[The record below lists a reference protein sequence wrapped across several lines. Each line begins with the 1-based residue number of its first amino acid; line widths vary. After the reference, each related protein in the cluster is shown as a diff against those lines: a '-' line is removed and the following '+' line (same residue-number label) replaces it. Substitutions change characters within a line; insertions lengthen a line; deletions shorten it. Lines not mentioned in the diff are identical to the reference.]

1 MYFSKI
7 KIQNFRNFENL
18 SLNPSPKIN
27 AIIGMNGTGKSS
39 LVEALSYLCKGKS
52 FRTNHHESAIR
63 NNEDCFFL
71 FGEKEPSISVGISRS
86 RRSDLII
93 KIDGN
98 SDCKLSDLA
107 ALTPAQ
113 IIHPGDANILSLGG
127 PKSRRAMLDWGAFY
141 HKKDFYSIWQNFS
154 KILKQ
159 RNAYLR
165 KGCRYE
171 YLKYIDT
178 EFVRYAELIKSLR
191 AEYLNELLPMMTE
204 IVDSFLPEYGIS
216 FEIYHGWNKKKELSE
231 IMRENYDRDKII
243 QHTGYG
249 PQRADLKIK
258 SNGFLVQD
266 LLSRGQQKMLIT
278 AIKLAQGLFLEKIF
292 RKNCIFII
300 DDFASELDN
309 RKRDIFSNYLLNIK
323 GQIFVTAI
331 DKDLVK
337 NIKLNDNCAFFE
349 LKDNSIIK
357 ESK

>member
-1 MYFSKI
+1 
-7 KIQNFRNFENL
+7 
-18 SLNPSPKIN
+18 
-27 AIIGMNGTGKSS
+27 
-39 LVEALSYLCKGKS
+39 
-52 FRTNHHESAIR
+52 
-63 NNEDCFFL
+63 
-71 FGEKEPSISVGISRS
+71 
-86 RRSDLII
+86 
-93 KIDGN
+93 
-98 SDCKLSDLA
+98 
-107 ALTPAQ
+107 
-113 IIHPGDANILSLGG
+113 
-127 PKSRRAMLDWGAFY
+127 
-141 HKKDFYSIWQNFS
+141 
-154 KILKQ
+154 
-159 RNAYLR
+159 
-165 KGCRYE
+165 
-171 YLKYIDT
+171 
-178 EFVRYAELIKSLR
+178 
-191 AEYLNELLPMMTE
+191 
-204 IVDSFLPEYGIS
+204 
-216 FEIYHGWNKKKELSE
+216 
-231 IMRENYDRDKII
+231 MRENYDRDKII

-300 DDFASELDN
+300 DDFAYELDN